1 MHRERALTYC
11 ERDLEKAMLKD
22 PPDLK
27 AAAAFALTSG
37 EARVVLRQRDA
48 GILMF
53 QQAINMARVALDP
66 LGEVR
71 AFKLL
76 NIYVY
81 VHTYVCVCTYVYT
94 YVCMYLCVFIYI
106 FAFIGPGLQPTGT
119 GDDVTP
125 SGRRYFSPPDPAAQ
139 GSNRRPAH
147 HLAFASSKA

>member
-1 MHRERALTYC
+1 MSPLRPRKPFLGIGIAAIFGILIAEWWPVPLAW
-11 ERDLEKAMLKD
+11 ASG
-22 PPDLK
+22 

-94 YVCMYLCVFIYI
+94 YVCMYLCVYYMYI
-106 FAFIGPGLQPTGT
+106 VYI
-119 GDDVTP
+119 V
-125 SGRRYFSPPDPAAQ
+125 
-139 GSNRRPAH
+139 
-147 HLAFASSKA
+147 